1 LDINRTEQE
10 QIEAIQAWWAEN
22 GKAVIAGII
31 LGLAAIFGWRGYQ
44 SYQQS
49 MLEAASDL
57 YTNMIIEM
65 RDKKN
70 DKARDYGNQLLN
82 EYPRTTYATYASL
95 TLAALDVTE
104 SKPEEAINH
113 LRTVLDQSGD
123 DSLKHL
129 ARLRLARILLGQDKT
144 DEALSLLDV
153 GEEGAFA
160 PSYAE
165 LRGDIYARQGKS
177 AEARAAYQITRNQA
191 GKTAGTT
198 TSFLQMKID
207 DLGRPATE

>member
-1 LDINRTEQE
+1 MDINRSEQE
-10 QIEAIQAWWAEN
+10 QIEAIQTWWAEN

-57 YTNMIIEM
+57 YTNMIIEV

-70 DKARDYGNQLLN
+70 DKAREYGNQILK
-82 EYPRTTYATYASL
+82 EHPRTTYATYASL
-95 TLAALDVTE
+95 ALAALDVAE
-104 SKPEEAINH
+104 SKPEEAIKH
-113 LRTVLDQSGD
+113 LRPVLDRRGD

-165 LRGDIYARQGKS
+165 LRGDIYARQGKF

-191 GKTAGTT
+191 VDTAGTS
-198 TSFLQMKID
+198 TSLLQMKID